1 MVNAIR
7 RLAKAKGTSISEL
20 ERECL
25 LGKRT
30 IYRWDDTNPAV
41 DKVKS
46 VADCL
51 GVTVDELLKEAED
64 DDF

>member
-1 MVNAIR
+1 MVNTIK
-7 RLAKAKGTSISEL
+7 RLAKAQGTSISEL

-30 IYRWDDTNPAV
+30 IYRWDDINPAV

-46 VADCL
+46 VADRL